1 MGPVSEK
8 IPSDIQELKE
18 VALSFCI
25 LEAKMNNSLKRNGLY
40 GDPKGLIN
48 GSQQL
53 WSWRYNNQQLHKS
66 RRYKITA

>member
-1 MGPVSEK
+1 MYKGRARIPMFRRIRKMGPVSEK
-8 IPSDIQELKE
+8 IPSEIQELKE
-18 VALSFCI
+18 LALSFCI

-53 WSWRYNNQQLHKS
+53 
-66 RRYKITA
+66 

>member
-8 IPSDIQELKE
+8 IPSEIQELKE
-18 VALSFCI
+18 LALSFCI
-25 LEAKMNNSLKRNGLY
+25 LEAKMNNSHKRNGLY

-53 WSWRYNNQQLHKS
+53 RS
-66 RRYKITA
+66 

>member
-8 IPSDIQELKE
+8 ISSEIQELKE

-25 LEAKMNNSLKRNGLY
+25 LEAKVNNSLKRNGLY
-40 GDPKGLIN
+40 SDTKGLIN

-53 WSWRYNNQQLHKS
+53 
-66 RRYKITA
+66 

>member
-8 IPSDIQELKE
+8 ITSEIQELKE
-18 VALSFCI
+18 LALSFCI
-25 LEAKMNNSLKRNGLY
+25 LEAKLNNSLNRNGLY

-53 WSWRYNNQQLHKS
+53 
-66 RRYKITA
+66 